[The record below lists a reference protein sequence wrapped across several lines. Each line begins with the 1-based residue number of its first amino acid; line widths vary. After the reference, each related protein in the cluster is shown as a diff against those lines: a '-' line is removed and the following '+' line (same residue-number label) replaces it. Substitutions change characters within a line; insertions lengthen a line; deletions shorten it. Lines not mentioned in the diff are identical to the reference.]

1 MSLQLWL
8 FTLIKSELWGIS
20 LSPIS
25 VFLFPPCS
33 QLPLPSFLPSFL
45 QLGLVFL
52 SSLFFLIYCHWWLRR
67 SCWMFAGP
75 LWQKHTVSSLSSSL
89 YHITYLFVPHRPFS
103 PSSYSALRL
112 KEERIEASGV
122 KDRPPSCTELQC
134 RFLSTQDRKR
144 TLVSPAAT
152 WLSLFLCP
160 ASSLSFCCLMIEQT

>member
-33 QLPLPSFLPSFL
+33 QLPLLSFLP
-45 QLGLVFL
+45 FL
-52 SSLFFLIYCHWWLRR
+52 SPARPRFSLLPFFSDLLSLMTETKLLDVCRPSLTEAHSLISLFL
-67 SCWMFAGP
+67 P
-75 LWQKHTVSSLSSSL
+75 LSHHISLC
-89 YHITYLFVPHRPFS
+89 PARPFS
-103 PSSYSALRL
+103 PSSFSALRL

-144 TLVSPAAT
+144 TLVSPAT
-152 WLSLFLCP
+152 TRLSLFLCP

>member
-33 QLPLPSFLPSFL
+33 QLPPFLPSFL
-45 QLGLVFL
+45 SPARPHFSLLPFFSDLL
-52 SSLFFLIYCHWWLRR
+52 SLMTETKLLDVCRPSLTEAHSLISLFL
-67 SCWMFAGP
+67 P
-75 LWQKHTVSSLSSSL
+75 LSHHISLC
-89 YHITYLFVPHRPFS
+89 PARPFS

-144 TLVSPAAT
+144 TLVSPA
-152 WLSLFLCP
+152 WLDYLYFSVQRAPLAFVV
-160 ASSLSFCCLMIEQT
+160 